1 MPMAIFRL
9 DIQSLGRTA
18 GRSATNAAA
27 YRSGERI
34 RDERTGRTHD
44 HTHRT
49 DVLSKEIVLPS
60 AFSGAE
66 PTWTRDRSTLWNH
79 AEAAEKRSNSRVARE
94 YEVALPAELSSE
106 QRLQLTRAFSHEL
119 ADRYNVAVDMT
130 IHAPREGGDPRA
142 HHAHL
147 LATTREVTTEGLGP
161 KSAMEISEKHR
172 LARGLLPSPQEF
184 KVVRERWAQ
193 LTNEALRE
201 AHIDARIDHRSLA
214 AQGIDREPGP
224 SIPHRFIAM
233 ERQGIRVTVAEQIRE
248 NYHQRVQARAARAL
262 QTAHEGAKGVSLEEV
277 RRGAAQAWLQYREKY
292 HTAETSP
299 EASAQAWLE
308 YREKH
313 QAAEASP
320 EASARAWLE
329 YREKHQTAEASPDRG
344 SALETPERTTERA
357 RDYDYS
363 L

>member
-1 MPMAIFRL
+1 MAIFRL
-9 DIQSLGRTA
+9 DIQSLGRSA

-49 DVLSKEIVLPS
+49 DVSSKEIVLPS
-60 AFSGAE
+60 AFAAAQLA
-66 PTWTRDRSTLWNH
+66 WARDRSTLWNH
-79 AEAAEKRSNSRVARE
+79 AEATEKRSNSRVARE
-94 YEVALPAELSSE
+94 YQVSLPSELSGP
-106 QRLQLTRAFSHEL
+106 QRLELTRAFSREL

-147 LATTREVTTEGLGP
+147 LTTTREVTTEGLGP
-161 KSAMEISEKHR
+161 KSAIELSETHR
-172 LARGLLPSPQEF
+172 LARGLLPSPEEF
-184 KVVRERWAQ
+184 RVVRERWAQ
-193 LTNEALRE
+193 LTNQALRE

-214 AQGIDREPGP
+214 AQGIDREPRP

-248 NYHQRVQARAARAL
+248 NYRQRVETRAARML
-262 QTAHEGAKGVSLEEV
+262 QAAQEAQNDKGTSVEDV
-277 RRGAAQAWLQYREKY
+277 RSRAVQAWLQYREKQR
-292 HTAETSP
+292 AVAAG
-299 EASAQAWLE
+299 AS
-308 YREKH
+308 RD
-313 QAAEASP
+313 
-320 EASARAWLE
+320 
-329 YREKHQTAEASPDRG
+329 TG
-344 SALETPERTTERA
+344 SALDARDTMTRERA
-357 RDYDYS
+357 VEKTRDDDYS

>member
-1 MPMAIFRL
+1 MAIFRL
-9 DIQSLGRTA
+9 DIQSLGRSA

-44 HTHRT
+44 HSHRA

-60 AFSGAE
+60 AFANADLA
-66 PTWTRDRSTLWNH
+66 WARDRSTLWNH
-79 AEAAEKRSNSRVARE
+79 AEASERRSNSRVARE
-94 YEVALPAELSSE
+94 YQVALPSELSSE
-106 QRLQLTRAFSHEL
+106 QRLQLTRAFSREL

-142 HHAHL
+142 YHAHL
-147 LATTREVTTEGLGP
+147 LTTTREVTTEGLGP

-184 KVVRERWAQ
+184 KAVREHWAN
-193 LTNEALRE
+193 LTNQALRE
-201 AHIDARIDHRSLA
+201 AHIDARIDHRTLA

-224 SIPHRFIAM
+224 SIPHRFVAM

-248 NYHQRVQARAARAL
+248 IYQQRVEARAARTLEAAQQAQKAKGASL
-262 QTAHEGAKGVSLEEV
+262 DKDVSLAKDASLDKGVSLDEGVSPDKGVSLEEIRSRAV
-277 RRGAAQAWLQYREKY
+277 QAWLQYREQ
-292 HTAETSP
+292 HRAAGT
-299 EASAQAWLE
+299 EASRGAGLALDPRDSKTRALE
-308 YREKH
+308 K
-313 QAAEASP
+313 
-320 EASARAWLE
+320 
-329 YREKHQTAEASPDRG
+329 SPDN
-344 SALETPERTTERA
+344 
-357 RDYDYS
+357 DYS